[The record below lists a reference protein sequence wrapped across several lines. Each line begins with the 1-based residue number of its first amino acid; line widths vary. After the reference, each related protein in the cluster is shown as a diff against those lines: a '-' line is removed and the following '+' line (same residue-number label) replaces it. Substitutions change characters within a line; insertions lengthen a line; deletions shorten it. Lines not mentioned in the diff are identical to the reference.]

1 VAGKSIDRQT
11 LTGQLSS
18 ILRDSDTPQSVVND
32 MLASMIVTQADDMD
46 ALIAASRRQEGKL
59 DDIIG
64 RLKSFEST
72 TKMMADVPARLDN
85 LERYIHDNPSLV
97 WLLRFRTRQTLA
109 VIVLVFVLLSLMY
122 VSDLRQPLLAAL
134 KLPVF

>member
-1 VAGKSIDRQT
+1 MAGKSIDRQT